1 MDVAG
6 WLLLHSRWS
15 VRKSAKPSARLHLRL
30 ASRRC
35 VRCVGKGDAA
45 GSRRAEGNMPMV
57 RSFGAAAILICSL
70 VPCQAQF
77 APPPSP
83 PYPTAPQPPTAVPF
97 PDRPQPPPAVTPP
110 GAPPLSPLNPGQSNA
125 APQLQG
131 GLQLNCTAVGQRVYQ
146 RSGEPVLPR
155 QSDRA
160 VLCPCSRCR
169 ARGALRRTRR
179 RKLHAAVQARSSG
192 RWRRVLRERG
202 LGGDMGVSPKRVP
215 VPEHSTGGAAW
226 DAGGSHPGQRNLL
239 LGQAAAHKSSATP
252 ATMRPMPEISR
263 VLVP

>member
-77 APPPSP
+77 APPPLP
-83 PYPTAPQPPTAVPF
+83 PYPTAPQAPTAVPF
-97 PDRPQPPPAVTPP
+97 PDRPQPPPAVMPP
-110 GAPPLSPLNPGQSNA
+110 GAPPPSPLNPGQSNA

-146 RSGEPVLPR
+146 RSGEPSFLDSRTAPFSARVAAVAPGARFVERDGASYMLQCRPDPQGGGGEYCVSEDLAETWVFR
-155 QSDRA
+155 QSEFQYQNTRPA
-160 VLCPCSRCR
+160 AQPGMPVGLILVSGTCS
-169 ARGALRRTRR
+169 
-179 RKLHAAVQARSSG
+179 
-192 RWRRVLRERG
+192 
-202 LGGDMGVSPKRVP
+202 
-215 VPEHSTGGAAW
+215 
-226 DAGGSHPGQRNLL
+226 
-239 LGQAAAHKSSATP
+239 
-252 ATMRPMPEISR
+252 
-263 VLVP
+263 

>member
-1 MDVAG
+1 MPG
-6 WLLLHSRWS
+6 S
-15 VRKSAKPSARLHLRL
+15 VR
-30 ASRRC
+30 
-35 VRCVGKGDAA
+35 
-45 GSRRAEGNMPMV
+45 
-57 RSFGAAAILICSL
+57 AAALAAL
-70 VPCQAQF
+70 
-77 APPPSP
+77 
-83 PYPTAPQPPTAVPF
+83 PYGSAAPTAVPF

-146 RSGEPVLPR
+146 RSGEPSFLDSRTAPFSARVA
-155 QSDRA
+155 A
-160 VLCPCSRCR
+160 VAPG
-169 ARGALRRTRR
+169 ARFVERDGASYI
-179 RKLHAAVQARSSG
+179 AAVQARSSG

-202 LGGDMGVSPKRVP
+202 LGGDLGVSPKRVP